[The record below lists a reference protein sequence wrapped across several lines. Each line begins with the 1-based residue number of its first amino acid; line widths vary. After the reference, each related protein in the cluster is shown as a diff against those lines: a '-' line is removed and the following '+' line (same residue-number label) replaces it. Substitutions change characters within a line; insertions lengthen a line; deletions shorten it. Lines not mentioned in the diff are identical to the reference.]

1 MTGTNLKTKAKPA
14 AETRCL
20 GYARISTYGQTLD
33 AQLEQL
39 RRDGCTQA
47 YKEKV
52 SGARTDRR
60 QLFRMLKGGAP
71 GGARRGRFVRDSPL
85 EEDGFELAVPPRR
98 ERLWAATPGKHCRFG
113 PEPVS
118 GSAFRAAA
126 SDWQRLEEPFA
137 RAGPM
142 VRIRFPPPATLS
154 RKSRQSG
161 GLDAAPT
168 LSRSPLAAE
177 GCEGLGKRP
186 PFAASQNH

>member
-85 EEDGFELAVPPRR
+85 EGDGFELSVPR
-98 ERLWAATPGKHCRFG
+98 EIGYGFGGFG
-113 PEPVS
+113 PFSVAFGSPVGRDPS
-118 GSAFRAAA
+118 PKG
-126 SDWQRLEEPFA
+126 
-137 RAGPM
+137 
-142 VRIRFPPPATLS
+142 TH
-154 RKSRQSG
+154 
-161 GLDAAPT
+161 
-168 LSRSPLAAE
+168 PLAT
-177 GCEGLGKRP
+177 R
-186 PFAASQNH
+186 N

>member
-71 GGARRGRFVRDSPL
+71 VELVEAGSFVTLRWRGTDSNLRFRDALAPPTARP
-85 EEDGFELAVPPRR
+85 
-98 ERLWAATPGKHCRFG
+98 WC
-113 PEPVS
+113 
-118 GSAFRAAA
+118 
-126 SDWQRLEEPFA
+126 
-137 RAGPM
+137 
-142 VRIRFPPPATLS
+142 
-154 RKSRQSG
+154 
-161 GLDAAPT
+161 DAA
-168 LSRSPLAAE
+168 
-177 GCEGLGKRP
+177 
-186 PFAASQNH
+186 